1 MQAMLNDGQ
10 RSLALL
16 FTANEKKRIITDLV
30 MMKKTL
36 PCGLRSGG
44 EDCDECKSPGGAM
57 EYRQGHRPCKDDLP
71 Q

>member
-30 MMKKTL
+30 MMKKL
-36 PCGLRSGG
+36 CL
-44 EDCDECKSPGGAM
+44 AA
-57 EYRQGHRPCKDDLP
+57 
-71 Q
+71 